1 MHKPKPCGVISLD
14 ILAYLQNAGTHGR
27 NHSFDMILAVYDISL
42 QQKKLNRNEAII
54 SNKDIFNW
62 IREHGDTISNITLQ
76 YRKAELTEMRLVT
89 KHRRKRGCGED
100 LKLTKKGFKIAET
113 IKKFINEV
121 AQVYA
126 Q

>member
-1 MHKPKPCGVISLD
+1 LD
-14 ILAYLQNAGTHGR
+14 ILEYFQSAGTHGR

-42 QQKKLNRNEAII
+42 QRKKLNRNEVII

-62 IREHGDTISNITLQ
+62 IREHGGTISNITLQ
-76 YRKAELTEMRLVT
+76 YRKAELAEMRLVT
-89 KHRRKRGCGED
+89 KLRRKRGSGED
-100 LKLTKKGFKIAET
+100 LMLTKKGLKIAET
-113 IKKFINEV
+113 IKKFIDEV